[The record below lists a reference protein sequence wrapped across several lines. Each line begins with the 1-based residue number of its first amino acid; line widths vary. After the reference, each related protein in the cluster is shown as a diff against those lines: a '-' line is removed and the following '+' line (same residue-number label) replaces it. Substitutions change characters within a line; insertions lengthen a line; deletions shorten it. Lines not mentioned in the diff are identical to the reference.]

1 MKIDNH
7 NVTDQNADG
16 LPFFK
21 KNSKAYANSL
31 SHSSGDD
38 LSALIDRLP
47 NDEGIRALDVATGT
61 GFTGFRLAQ
70 KYKLVVGLDVTSE
83 MLLEARNLAAEKR
96 LDNLVFVLG
105 RSEKMPFLDHTF
117 DVVTCR
123 RAAHHFSDKKKFVSE
138 VRRVLKPGGTFG
150 FVDMLSPENDKDDS
164 FNKLER
170 IRDPTHLSAETKN
183 FWENAVLKEGF
194 SIEFSQTYQERISFE
209 KWLSPVMPNDDAGIK
224 CRNFLKE
231 NEHLKRMLS
240 YDSDLI
246 IKTRLVMTAI
256 SPDSTN
262 S

>member
-1 MKIDNH
+1 MEIDNH

-105 RSEKMPFLDHTF
+105 RSEKMPFLDHAF

>member
-105 RSEKMPFLDHTF
+105 RSEKMPFLDHAF

>member
-1 MKIDNH
+1 MEIDNH

-47 NDEGIRALDVATGT
+47 NDEDIKALDVATGT

-105 RSEKMPFLDHTF
+105 RSEKMPFLDHAF

>member
-47 NDEGIRALDVATGT
+47 NDEDIKALDVATGT

-105 RSEKMPFLDHTF
+105 RSEKMPFLDHAF

-240 YDSDLI
+240 YDSDSI

>member
-47 NDEGIRALDVATGT
+47 NDEDIKALDVATGT

>member
-47 NDEGIRALDVATGT
+47 NDEDIKALDVATGT

-105 RSEKMPFLDHTF
+105 RSEKMPFLDHAF
-117 DVVTCR
+117 DVVTWR

>member
-16 LPFFK
+16 LSFFK

-231 NEHLKRMLS
+231 NENLKRMLS

>member
-1 MKIDNH
+1 MEIDNH

-47 NDEGIRALDVATGT
+47 NDEDIKALDVATGT

>member
-1 MKIDNH
+1 MEIDNH

>member
-47 NDEGIRALDVATGT
+47 NDEDIKALDVATGT

-105 RSEKMPFLDHTF
+105 RSEKMPFLDHAF